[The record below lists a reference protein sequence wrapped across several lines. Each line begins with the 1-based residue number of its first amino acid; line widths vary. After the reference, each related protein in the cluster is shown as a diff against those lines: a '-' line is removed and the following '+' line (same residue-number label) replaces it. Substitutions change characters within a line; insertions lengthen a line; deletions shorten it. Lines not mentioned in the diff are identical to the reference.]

1 MKPTNHVLM
10 VRPAIFCANSQTT
23 ETNFF
28 QQALPFDDAEAL
40 VRAQFEFDQLVAV
53 LQKHGVRVTVYQ
65 DSPEPETPDAL
76 FPNNWFVSLPQHQ
89 AALFPMLAPNRRS
102 ERTEA
107 VIAHL
112 EREGHHIASLTDYT
126 AQEQQNQFLEGTGSM
141 ILDIPNSLAY
151 CALSPRSDKQ
161 LFEQF
166 CADHGFT
173 PITFHA
179 YQSVGKKRMLI
190 YHTNVLMALGSSF
203 AVVCLD
209 AVDDSAE
216 RLYLE
221 DTLKSSGKEII
232 AISEAQVHQ
241 FAGNMLAL
249 TSNDG
254 NPLMAMSTQAYN
266 ALSEHQLYQLSM
278 YAQPVHS
285 PIPTIEALGG
295 GGVRCM
301 MAELY

>member
-23 ETNFF
+23 ATNFF

-40 VRAQFEFDQLVAV
+40 RRAQSEFDQLVAV

-65 DSPEPETPDAL
+65 DTPEPETPDAL

-89 AALFPMLAPNRRS
+89 AALFPMLAPNRRA
-102 ERTEA
+102 ERTKA

-112 EREGHHIASLTDYT
+112 EQEGHHIMSITDYT
-126 AQEQQNQFLEGTGSM
+126 VHEQQNQFLEGTGSM
-141 ILDIPNSLAY
+141 LLDVPNSLAY

-166 CADHGFT
+166 CADYGFT

-209 AVDDSAE
+209 AIDDSAE
-216 RLYLE
+216 RLYVE
-221 DTLKSSGKEII
+221 DTLRSSGKEII

-241 FAGNMLAL
+241 FVGNMLAL

-254 NPLMAMSTQAYN
+254 SPLIAMSTQAYN
-266 ALSEHQLYQLSM
+266 ALSKQQLEQLSQ

-285 PIPTIEALGG
+285 PISTIETLGG